1 MDIGKLS
8 ILAGLA
14 ASSLTVLLYILSMGK
29 RKPLIVLARVCFV
42 IAFLMGG
49 FAFFRLMWLIAHHEY
64 QYRYVF
70 DFSSSNLDAPFIYAA
85 TWAGQ
90 QGSFLL
96 WLVWTGVIGIILLCK
111 SGDWEHKIMP
121 IYTSVLIF
129 LFAILHWLSPFNLIT
144 RGTGPNDWPLSFPWP
159 PPDGSGLNPSL
170 QNYWMA
176 IHPPT
181 IFFGF
186 ASLAV
191 PFSFAIAAMIWKKY
205 DDWVQK
211 VAPFVLL
218 TVATLGVGLFMGGY
232 WAYETQGW
240 HGFWAWDP
248 VENASLFP
256 WLGSVALLH
265 GLIVQRSRGGMGKTN
280 IFLALFSWL
289 LFIYGTFLTRSG
301 VLANFSVHAFGML
314 DNDALKLLLA
324 MIALYGIGGL
334 ILVVIRWRQIPGKP
348 IADNVLSRD
357 TAMLLA
363 VCFMMLAAIVVT
375 IGTSWPLLSQLKWFS
390 IFGAYNPSGSAVSK
404 LFYNRVG
411 SLLALPSLLIMGLVP
426 WMYWKNTDGNKLLW
440 KILPAW
446 FIALIA
452 GFGIIMFAHSQTT
465 ANFQASTPLALV
477 VSMGTLGVFAAVSNL
492 QFMIS
497 ALRTRRI
504 TAGGWLSHVGIGII
518 LLGTI
523 LTNVYERSENRT
535 IVEGMAPVKTHFGYA
550 IAYDG
555 WTHDGQTPQ
564 QIEADWTKFTHAVKL
579 KLIPISSN
587 GDAANI
593 SSETN
598 NSNTK
603 GDIVGN
609 LAVFH
614 YWQEDHWATMTWPLI
629 LKQPFRDLYISAAN
643 DPQLVR
649 ISATVRP
656 GESSTVG
663 DVLRNPGYQVYYKR
677 FKMIGQPGQPGT
689 IMEAQ
694 MILTTPTGQK
704 VPIDP
709 GLRLGGDNGPE
720 HVNIQIPQVQGAV
733 LIDGAINPASKEVT
747 VEFEFPDAP
756 ALWAIPITITNKPF
770 INFVWIGVLLM
781 GIGALWAMVRRAF
794 ESGKKYVPL
803 TEEEMGG
810 VKESIK
816 SKNGGGGNG
825 KAHIKPAKISTGA
838 RR

>member
-1 MDIGKLS
+1 MDIGKIG
-8 ILAGLA
+8 ILAGLT
-14 ASSLTVLLYILSMGK
+14 ASFISIPLYILSMRK
-29 RKPLIVLARVCFV
+29 RKPLIAFARICFA
-42 IAFLMGG
+42 ISFFMAG
-49 FAFFRLMWLIAHHEY
+49 FAFFRLMWLIANHQY

-70 DFSSSNLDAPFIYAA
+70 DYSSSNLEAPFIYAA

-96 WLVWTGVIGIILLCK
+96 WLVWTALIGLILIWK
-111 SGDWEHKIMP
+111 SGDWEQRIMP
-121 IYTSVLIF
+121 IYATVLVF
-129 LFAILHWLSPFNLIT
+129 LFSILHWLSPFNLIT
-144 RGTGPNDWPLSFPWP
+144 RGGGPNDWPLNFPWP
-159 PPDGSGLNPSL
+159 PPDGNGLNPSL

-191 PFSFAIAAMIWKKY
+191 PFSFAIAAMIWRKY

-256 WLGSVALLH
+256 WLGSLALLH
-265 GLIVQRSRGGMGKTN
+265 GLIVQRNRGGMGKTN

-314 DNDALKLLLA
+314 DSDALKLLLA

-334 ILVVIRWRQIPGKP
+334 VLIGIRWKQIPGKP
-348 IADNVLSRD
+348 IADNILSRD

-363 VCFMMLAAIVVT
+363 VCFMILAAIVIT
-375 IGTSWPLLSQLKWFS
+375 IGTSWPLLSQLKWFAV
-390 IFGAYNPSGSAVSK
+390 FGAYNPSGSAVSK

-411 SLLALPSLLIMGLVP
+411 SLLALPSLLIMGIVP
-426 WMYWKNTDGNKLLW
+426 WMYWKNNDGNRLLW

-446 FIALIA
+446 FIALLA
-452 GFGIIMFAHSQTT
+452 GFGIILFAHSQTT

-477 VSMGTLGVFAAVSNL
+477 VCMGTLGVFAAVSNL
-492 QFMIS
+492 QYMFSM
-497 ALRTRRI
+497 LRSRRL

-523 LTNVYERSENRT
+523 LTNVYEKSENRT
-535 IVEGMAPVKTHFGYA
+535 IVEGMRPVATRFGYA

-564 QIEADWTKFTHAVKL
+564 QIEKDWTQFTHAVKL
-579 KLIPISSN
+579 KLIPISS
-587 GDAANI
+587 A
-593 SSETN
+593 EE
-598 NSNTK
+598 NSNLSPNTNIPHTK
-603 GDIVGN
+603 GAIVGN

-629 LKQPFRDLYISAAN
+629 LRQPFRDLYISAAN

-663 DVLRNPGYQVYYKR
+663 DVLRNPGYKVYYKD

-689 IMEAQ
+689 VMETQ

-709 GLRLGGDNGPE
+709 GLRIGGDNGPE
-720 HVNIQIPQVQGAV
+720 HVNVQIPQVQGAV
-733 LIDGAINPASKEVT
+733 LIDGAINPATKEVT
-747 VEFEFPDAP
+747 VEFEFPDAL

-770 INFVWIGVLLM
+770 INFVWIGVILM
-781 GIGALWAMVRRAF
+781 GFGALWAMVRRAF
-794 ESGKKYVPL
+794 ESGKRLDPIVD
-803 TEEEMGG
+803 EENSVG
-810 VKESIK
+810 KATNK
-816 SKNGGGGNG
+816 SKSGGMVNGSTR
-825 KAHIKPAKISTGA
+825 IKPAKIASGT